1 MIGLEEMFA
10 AYLDGKEV
18 QWRSKTTDENHPN
31 PWRLTTNLKNWPIE
45 SLLSR
50 EFRTKPEP
58 LVIYINEF
66 PGTDTGDLGG
76 HSVMKVVHSSEG
88 EAARSGKET
97 GLD

>member
-10 AYLDGKEV
+10 AYLDGKDIECRNKPPTEDNLSK
-18 QWRSKTTDENHPN
+18 WRPVH
-31 PWRLTTNLKNWPIE
+31 
-45 SLLSR
+45 SLNDWHVSSYLGK
-50 EFRTKPEP
+50 EFRIKPEP